1 MHTFAIGA
9 RIVRASIAVVAVQ
22 RRTRN
27 AVACLAGLR
36 TVASIPVIAVEGIV
50 QASAD
55 GITAVIGAGITVVAV
70 RVRAALGNTTPRS
83 LAAHRRV
90 AAAWISRELTSAVG
104 AYRITG
110 AEQAVVGACTTRTSP
125 TSSASS
131 ATASAFRYAAAAL
144 AGRGLIGIIWA
155 AVAAIRLAIFVVII
169 G

>member
-1 MHTFAIGA
+1 M
-9 RIVRASIAVVAVQ
+9 
-22 RRTRN
+22 
-27 AVACLAGLR
+27 
-36 TVASIPVIAVEGIV
+36 

-70 RVRAALGNTTPRS
+70 GVRAALGNSATRS

-90 AAAWISRELTSAVG
+90 AAAWIPRELTSVVG
-104 AYRITG
+104 AHRITG
-110 AEQAVVGACTTRTSP
+110 AEQSVVRACTTRTSP
-125 TSSASS
+125 ASPAASAT

-144 AGRGLIGIIWA
+144 AGRGLIWIIWA

>member
-1 MHTFAIGA
+1 MHTFAIDA
-9 RIVRASIAVVAVQ
+9 RIVRASVAVVAVQ

-27 AVACLAGLR
+27 AVACLAHLR
-36 TVASIPVIAVEGIV
+36 TVACIPVIAVEGIV

-55 GITAVIGAGITVVAV
+55 GITAVISAGVTVVAV
-70 RVRAALGNTTPRS
+70 GVRAALGNTTTRS

-90 AAAWISRELTSAVG
+90 AAAWIPRELTSTVG

-110 AEQAVVGACTTRTSP
+110 AEQSVVGACTTRAA
-125 TSSASS
+125 SAASATS

-144 AGRGLIGIIWA
+144 AGRGLIWIIWA